1 MQNKALN
8 NAVTGASLA
17 NYQAIFE
24 GFATMGIDA
33 ADVVP
38 RENVF
43 TFNAWKALGL
53 VVKKGQHGVKIVTVI
68 PCTKKDQESGDEVAV
83 KKFKTTTVFHVSQTE
98 ELGTDPQKD
107 CAVVALDVQ
116 ADVAQVQPA
125 PPVIEAAPVVEVAV
139 SEKRPMNTYEARQEA
154 RRERYEE
161 RATKAQGNRNMI
173 YKRARTMAEVI
184 PFGQPILAGHHS
196 EGRDRNYRNKIHNTF
211 GKAFALQ
218 NKAAHYARK
227 AASIGSGGIS
237 SDDPD
242 AINKLRAELASLE
255 QAQESMKAANKAIR
269 SNKTPETQLAA
280 LVVLGFTEARA
291 AQLLEKDFGG
301 RIGFAS
307 YSLTNNNA
315 NMRRIA
321 GRIADLEKHRQRTG
335 TEQAGNGFVYCED
348 IEENRVMFVFD
359 SKPDESTR
367 KVLKANGFKWS
378 PSRDGKPWVRQLN
391 NAGIWHG
398 KQVLEELNFA
408 RSGNPIRQNEITK
421 IV

>member
-24 GFATMGIDA
+24 GFAAMGIDA

-43 TFNAWKALGL
+43 TFNAWRALGR
-53 VVKKGQHGVKIVTVI
+53 VVKKGQHGVKIVTVS
-68 PCTKKDQESGDEVAV
+68 PCTKKDKESGDEVAV
-83 KKFKTTTVFHVSQTE
+83 KKVKTTTVFHVSQTE

-107 CAVVALDVQ
+107 CAAVALDGPAEDVP
-116 ADVAQVQPA
+116 ADVAQVPPA
-125 PPVIEAAPVVEVAV
+125 PPIIEVSPVVEVAV
-139 SEKRPMNTYEARQEA
+139 SEEPLMNAYEARQEA
-154 RRERYEE
+154 RRERYED
-161 RATKAQGNRNMI
+161 RAAKAQGDSNMI
-173 YKRARTMAEVI
+173 YKRARTMAELI

-218 NKAAHYARK
+218 NKATHYAKK

-242 AINKLRAELASLE
+242 AIDKLRAELASLE
-255 QAQESMKAANKAIR
+255 RAQVSMKAANKAIR
-269 SNKTPETQLAA
+269 ANKTPETQLAA

-291 AQLLEKDFGG
+291 TQLLEKDFGG

-315 NMRRIA
+315 NIRRIA
-321 GRIADLEKHRQRTG
+321 GRIAELEKHRQRTG
-335 TEQAGNGFVYCED
+335 TEQAGNGFVYRED
-348 IEENRVMFVFD
+348 IEENRVMFIFEG
-359 SKPDESTR
+359 KPDEATR

-398 KQVLEELNFA
+398 KQVLEALNLS
-408 RSGNPIRQNEITK
+408 RSGK
-421 IV
+421 IE